1 MYEGTIAEIRLWAG
15 NFAPVN
21 WAFCDGSLISI
32 TQNQALYSLIGN
44 YYGGDGRTN
53 FALPDLRGRVPVGAG
68 MGVGLSNVELAQK
81 FGVEVDDVNLVQ
93 VSQATSDEEK
103 VNVEFAQRKDNHQ
116 PSLGLNYIICVSGM
130 YPSRP

>member
-68 MGVGLSNVELAQK
+68 MGVGLSNVQLAQK

-93 VSQATSDEEK
+93 VSPATSDEEK